1 MIKFILVQNRQGK
14 TRLSKWYAPYDDDE
28 KVRLRGEV
36 HRLIA
41 PRDQKYQSNFV
52 EFRSDKIVY
61 RRYAGLFFC
70 VCVDSNDNELA
81 YLEAIH
87 LFVEVLDAFFQN
99 VCELDLVFSFYKVY
113 AILDEVFLAGEIEET
128 SKQVVLDR
136 LDYLEKLE

>member
-52 EFRSDKIVY
+52 EVRS
-61 RRYAGLFFC
+61 G
-70 VCVDSNDNELA
+70 S
-81 YLEAIH
+81 LEN
-87 LFVEVLDAFFQN
+87 AFFQN